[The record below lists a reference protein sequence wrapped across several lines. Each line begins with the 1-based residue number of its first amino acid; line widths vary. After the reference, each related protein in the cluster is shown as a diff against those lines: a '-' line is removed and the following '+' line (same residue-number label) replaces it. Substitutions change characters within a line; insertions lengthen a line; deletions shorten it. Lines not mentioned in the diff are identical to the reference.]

1 MDVIATDVC
10 VAYGFSLTEFQIM
23 NGNEI
28 IDTFFCIRDKQGNR
42 HGQNHDTID
51 EPLEILLNMST
62 TKETKLNHA

>member
-10 VAYGFSLTEFQIM
+10 VAYGFRLTELHIM

-42 HGQNHDTID
+42 HGQTYDKVD
-51 EPLEILLNMST
+51 EPLEILLN
-62 TKETKLNHA
+62 KCRGREGE